1 MCAALH
7 SDLWDHLL
15 QRETVNVGEPDMK
28 ERATWNKRSRVK
40 IKAIVSLCWRTIV
53 VMFQPIYSKWYMFML
68 LLSVSKS
75 RLFYAIV
82 IHHNEYSVCFHF
94 WSKLLLKAWT
104 VGSLQWCF
112 QKLLYESEQFLSS
125 SYLMFAAFPMPE
137 AECSELQIKKQT
149 SWSEPALPSS
159 FAIMRAEML
168 LKSRWQRALIKLPC
182 WF

>member
-1 MCAALH
+1 
-7 SDLWDHLL
+7 
-15 QRETVNVGEPDMK
+15 
-28 ERATWNKRSRVK
+28 
-40 IKAIVSLCWRTIV
+40 
-53 VMFQPIYSKWYMFML
+53 ML

-94 WSKLLLKAWT
+94 WSKLLLKVWT

-137 AECSELQIKKQT
+137 AECSKLQIKKQT
-149 SWSEPALPSS
+149 S
-159 FAIMRAEML
+159 
-168 LKSRWQRALIKLPC
+168 
-182 WF
+182 